1 MFREAQISVLR
12 ILINVPQDNAASV
25 RPGQSASVYVQEYV
39 NRPFPGKV
47 TRTSRSLDQTVR
59 TLLTEVDVPNPQL
72 LLLPGM
78 YTQVEFSAY
87 RPSPPLLIPG
97 DAVMADANGLSV
109 GVVQSLTP
117 QDRARLEQQ
126 KRSQSEIQQAR
137 RIHTQT
143 VQVGRD
149 YGTAIEIT
157 YGLHTGD
164 YVVANPGDM
173 VREGAIVI
181 PQAASHVVGEGV
193 AQPNTQNTIHPGGI
207 GSPSMV
213 APTGGQPK
221 KGGQ

>member
-1 MFREAQISVLR
+1 
-12 ILINVPQDNAASV
+12 
-25 RPGQSASVYVQEYV
+25 
-39 NRPFPGKV
+39 
-47 TRTSRSLDQTVR
+47 
-59 TLLTEVDVPNPQL
+59 
-72 LLLPGM
+72 
-78 YTQVEFSAY
+78 
-87 RPSPPLLIPG
+87 
-97 DAVMADANGLSV
+97 V
-109 GVVQSLTP
+109 GVLQPLKP

-137 RIHTQT
+137 RIHIQT

-157 YGLHTGD
+157 YGLHPGD

-173 VREGAIVI
+173 VREDAIVI

-193 AQPNTQNTIHPGGI
+193 AQPRTQNAIHPGGI

-221 KGGQ
+221 KGGP